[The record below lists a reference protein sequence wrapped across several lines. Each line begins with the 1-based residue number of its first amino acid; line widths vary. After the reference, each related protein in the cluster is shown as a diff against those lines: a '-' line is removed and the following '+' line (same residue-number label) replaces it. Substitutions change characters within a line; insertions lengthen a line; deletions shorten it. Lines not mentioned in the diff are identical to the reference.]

1 MSDLDPQGSSR
12 LLKEVCCS
20 KSSFKLNENGRKY
33 HKSFE
38 FIPVEM
44 IPNKNPG
51 KDVHNPN
58 NAEGV
63 ISKLQL
69 SKFRHQ

>member
-1 MSDLDPQGSSR
+1 MVGNTTSPSNSS
-12 LLKEVCCS
+12 LS
-20 KSSFKLNENGRKY
+20 K
-33 HKSFE
+33 
-38 FIPVEM
+38 V